1 MRKEIHARPY
11 GASSLSRR
19 VNSFIFYALLLLIVL
34 APIPYG
40 SNRAWSWSLCAFI
53 ISVLSLVWVINA
65 FREQRSVSLSLP
77 PLIISLF
84 LIPCLWVLLQVSG
97 FLPETMFHPLW
108 GLAAEVLDAPQPAI
122 SLTPDMSLTALMR
135 LMSYALV
142 FFLVFQFCH
151 NPHRAHTTLKW
162 LAVAGTLY
170 ALYGLVVYWGNFHV
184 LFWMES
190 EGDIKSVSS
199 TFINRNTYVD
209 YAGMG
214 LLCLMAL
221 SLSHSKQRRGPQGVP
236 TGGRQER
243 IESFIFDSWKPFLGL
258 MIISSALISTQSR
271 GGAVACAIGVA
282 TFLGVYLVRKKTD
295 TKMLMASLGGMCLI
309 IALAYSISNE
319 VLLKRMVK
327 VDTGGA
333 ERITVFKLTI
343 DATRDNPLTGFGYG
357 AFEQGFK
364 TYRNEDVEH
373 LYDKTHNTYLENAF
387 ELGVAAALSLVLSLL
402 GLFLLCLW
410 GVFRRKRNWI
420 YPATGL
426 AATTLVASHALFD
439 FSLQIPAVAITY
451 AAIMGLAVAQSFS
464 STRHPA

>member
-1 MRKEIHARPY
+1 
-11 GASSLSRR
+11 
-19 VNSFIFYALLLLIVL
+19 
-34 APIPYG
+34 
-40 SNRAWSWSLCAFI
+40 
-53 ISVLSLVWVINA
+53 
-65 FREQRSVSLSLP
+65 
-77 PLIISLF
+77 
-84 LIPCLWVLLQVSG
+84 
-97 FLPETMFHPLW
+97 
-108 GLAAEVLDAPQPAI
+108 
-122 SLTPDMSLTALMR
+122 DMSLTALMR

-184 LFWMES
+184 LFWTES

-221 SLSHSKQRRGPQGVP
+221 SLSHSMQRHGPQHVP
-236 TGGRQER
+236 PGGRQER
-243 IESFIFDSWKPFLGL
+243 IESFIFNSWKPFLGL

-282 TFLGVYLVRKKTD
+282 TFIVVYLVRKKTD

-387 ELGVAAALSLVLSLL
+387 EL
-402 GLFLLCLW
+402 
-410 GVFRRKRNWI
+410 
-420 YPATGL
+420 
-426 AATTLVASHALFD
+426 
-439 FSLQIPAVAITY
+439 
-451 AAIMGLAVAQSFS
+451 
-464 STRHPA
+464 